1 MEFWFVTSTVLAV
14 MSGNLL
20 LRSGMATLQDSA
32 RQRSPLLV
40 LAEGLQSWR
49 VVVGILLVLIGL
61 VAWIVSAVAW
71 RMDWSYIALGL
82 SYVTTVV
89 LAWWFIGET
98 MTLEKM
104 FGAIIIVI
112 GTLLIIRNSGF

>member
-1 MEFWFVTSTVLAV
+1 MEFWLITLTVLVV

-20 LRSGMATLQDSA
+20 LRSGMLALQDTA
-32 RQRSPLLV
+32 AGPRVPLL
-40 LAEGLQSWR
+40 AEALQSWR
-49 VVVGILLVLIGL
+49 VVLGLLLVLLGL
-61 VAWIVSAVAW
+61 VAWIMGTLVW
-71 RMDWSYIALGL
+71 RMDWSYTALGL
-82 SYVTTVV
+82 SYVATVV

-98 MTLEKM
+98 LTLEKM